1 MITNGYLNKKRYY
14 VLLTKFLKYNLKELQ
29 NIVIIY
35 NYNNQ

>member
-29 NIVIIY
+29 NIFIIY

>member
-14 VLLTKFLKYNLKELQ
+14 VLLTKSLKYNLKELQ
-29 NIVIIY
+29 NIFIIY